1 MQTHATDF
9 RSRSAGHRPTLWVM
23 ALLALL
29 FGGSAMQAQLN
40 GTRSIGGPSPD
51 YADIPAAIS
60 ALNSQGISGN
70 VTFLIRGGTYTL
82 SAMQTI
88 TNFSRSA
95 GASTATVTFKPDLG
109 ASVTITGSV
118 VSNGLFNLN
127 GAHHIVFDGSNNGT
141 TSRDML
147 IRNTYATYSSVIV
160 MQNNADFNT
169 VQNCQLISAGY
180 FPSSFSVGSWSTYA
194 YGGTIHIYGAASA
207 TAPCDDITIRNNQIG
222 DPSVSP
228 TYRYSIGVY
237 AVGYGYT
244 STSAMNQRLKIVG
257 NDFVNFGHA
266 SASITY
272 PVAIGPYNMN
282 TVVDSNEMRMTVAS
296 TNYPA
301 HVYQAGIYRYNYY
314 GYSPVFT
321 ARRNRIHDFG
331 STYSSTQYI
340 FGILDYS
347 YYTGNYA
354 SSYPF
359 LHNDTATITDNEVYN
374 IKSTTGSSVTVRMN
388 GIYSAIQRA
397 YANNLTVRIQRNN
410 VHDLSTVCT
419 TSSYNYPYINGISVN
434 GYHPTPGASGYIY
447 GTNVSVDISDNDIH
461 GISSVNGYG
470 YSSTGSFT
478 SYGLYGLWI
487 DNEYAQA
494 GSGVRFSINRNRI
507 YDFSMRA
514 DYGGYLY
521 YVFMAGMYI
530 RNYYTAIGSTVSMD
544 ISGNKIYDFRVPSTE
559 NHYYMTVMYGIY
571 YDGYYSGA
579 AVTLDSNIIYDLR
592 SDGVKIGS
600 GSQYFFG
607 LYVNG
612 YNYNYNSG
620 SVTPSGPFLCTRNQ
634 VYNLGRSTAVSYSDT
649 YYYYGIYLNIYGY
662 SSTGYPGRTTLIEK
676 NRVSRFLSPVSGGSS
691 QYLYGLYVNTNYAGT
706 GGVRTSF
713 SNNMV
718 ALNTGSYT
726 SVPTFYGAYFSNQST
741 NPGATTDIAYNS
753 IYIRTSSTSTI
764 YPCQYYCTGNGNQQ
778 VVNHKN
784 NIYDIQ
790 TQYTYPLYWYF
801 YQTSLSSNNN
811 LVNVSTTNPTS
822 YPVIYFVNPA
832 GSGYTYQNFPAF
844 ASAQGQDQATKIGTA
859 PFVDPAAGDLHI
871 GCGTPFVGKAAGT
884 PIPGITDDHDGD
896 QRGPMPDIGADETDK
911 LLLTYPNGGEVK
923 ATEDT
928 VNIRFT
934 SGKAIPV
941 TIYLSTNNGQSWS
954 PLATNFPAAVGA
966 NTFTI
971 PAASF
976 PSQSTDQALV
986 YIAGNSGGCPL
997 ADTSNAVFRILKPTV
1012 TIVSPNG
1019 GEELVPTDTVK
1030 IEWATTTVP
1039 PTVNVQL
1046 EYSSN
1051 SGMNWT
1057 PLGAP
1062 MATPNGTTNSINWIV
1077 PDNSTPNPITTNLVR
1092 ARLIGRSE
1100 ADTSDRT
1107 FTIRP
1112 TPIVNLMTPAGGEIF
1127 YVGRTATITW
1137 ESRSVDYMAVDY
1149 STDGGTNW
1157 MPIAARVPAYL
1168 GQLDWV
1174 VPNTLTTNAVIRLS
1188 DAIRPRFSDRSNTFT
1203 ITKDSLALLSP
1214 NGGEV
1219 YALGAPIT
1227 VNWFSSNIGTVKIEF
1242 SSNGGATWTVQGS
1255 GINAGNF
1262 TYNFTPAEI
1271 PTEQGLVR
1279 ITSEQN
1285 GSRVDV
1291 SDAFFQIAPAAN
1303 ISVYTPVAGD
1313 RLVRNSTS
1321 VITWQADGVNKVN
1334 ILYSSN
1340 GGSTW
1345 STVVNDVAGAQS
1357 SYLWTVPNQTT
1368 QQGMIEIREV
1378 GGSLRARSGVFQ
1390 IIDPAA
1396 PGTITVLSPN
1406 GGESYTEGDVITV
1419 SWTATGVGPLALRYS
1434 ADGGSTWKTIASG
1447 LSGSSYQWT
1456 APAPVGSGDQY
1467 RVEVR
1472 SVTPMASDASDANFT
1487 ITKRQIPSL
1496 VLLYPNGGENL
1507 TIDSTYQIRWS
1518 ATNVAGDVSI
1528 EYTVDGT
1535 TWKPVGTTGAST
1547 GSYAW
1552 TIPDDPSTTAKVRL
1566 VSSTLSDTSNAV
1578 FEISRRVV
1586 LPITVLYPNG
1596 GEVIR
1601 NNDVDSVVWDAPAD
1615 VSVVKLEYSTDGGS
1629 TWVVVIPS
1637 TPSVG
1642 GRNQFVWNTPNI
1654 PTLSSTSLVRVSEV
1668 LGTQTGRSDI
1678 SDNAFTL
1685 LGISSVGAGA
1695 VTGGASLSAV
1705 VVPNPTAGRAELR
1718 WQQVESGEVSVRLLQ
1733 PNGGVAGEYSV
1744 GHRGVGGQV
1753 YNLDA
1758 SELPSGMYLY
1768 ELRVG
1773 RSSTRGMVMIA
1784 R

>member
-40 GTRSIGGPSPD
+40 GTRSIGGSSPD
-51 YADIPAAIS
+51 YADIPTAIN

-82 SAMQTI
+82 TSTQTI
-88 TNFSRSA
+88 TNFTR
-95 GASTATVTFKPDLG
+95 TAAAANSTVTFKPDAG
-109 ASVTITGSV
+109 ATVTITG
-118 VSNGLFNLN
+118 NLTYAGLFNLSS
-127 GAHHIVFDGSNNGT
+127 AHHIVFDGSNNGT
-141 TSRDML
+141 TSRNML
-147 IRNTYATYSSVIV
+147 LQNTGSVGSSAIV

-169 VQNCQLISAGY
+169 VQNCQLIIAGY
-180 FPSSFSVGSWSTYA
+180 FPSSFSVGGWSSGYN
-194 YGGTIHIYGAASA
+194 YGATVTIYGSASS
-207 TAPCDDITIRNNQIG
+207 TAPCDDITIRNNQFG
-222 DPSVSP
+222 DPSTSP

-237 AVGYGYT
+237 ATGYSYT
-244 STSAMNQRLKIVG
+244 SASAMNQRLRIVG
-257 NDFVNFGHA
+257 NDFVNFGNA
-266 SASITY
+266 SNSYAY
-272 PVAIGPYNMN
+272 AVAIGPYNLN
-282 TVVDSNEMRMTVAS
+282 TVVDSNEIRMTAAS
-296 TNYPA
+296 PA
-301 HVYQAGIYRYNYY
+301 SLYTIAGIYRYNYY
-314 GYSPVFT
+314 GYSPNLSVR
-321 ARRNRIHDFG
+321 ANNIHDLQ
-331 STYSSTQYI
+331 SSYTSSRYLY
-340 FGILDYS
+340 GIADYS
-347 YYTGNYA
+347 LYTGNYA
-354 SSYPF
+354 GSYPF
-359 LHNDTATITDNEVYN
+359 LANDTLMVSDNRVTN
-374 IKSTTGSSVTVRMN
+374 LTATTGSYLYVYTY
-388 GIYSAIQRA
+388 GIYVNVQNA
-397 YANNLTVRIQRNN
+397 YAANFATLIRRND
-410 VHDLSTVCT
+410 VSGLSS
-419 TSSYNYPYINGISVN
+419 TSTSNYNYPYIYGVYVYATGGSGANGAIDVSNNKIRDFVGTNASCYSTTGISYSIFDGGGFFGVWMN
-434 GYHPTPGASGYIY
+434 TESTSGNVQ
-447 GTNVSVDISDNDIH
+447 TN
-461 GISSVNGYG
+461 
-470 YSSTGSFT
+470 
-478 SYGLYGLWI
+478 
-487 DNEYAQA
+487 
-494 GSGVRFSINRNRI
+494 INRNEI
-507 YDFSMRA
+507 YNIQTTSNASGMLYSSFISGVYVRNRYSSA
-514 DYGGYLY
+514 ANASTSLIGNQIYNLGSPNTANLY
-521 YVFMAGMYI
+521 Y
-530 RNYYTAIGSTVSMD
+530 
-544 ISGNKIYDFRVPSTE
+544 
-559 NHYYMTVMYGIY
+559 
-571 YDGYYSGA
+571 YSWING
-579 AVTLDSNIIYDLR
+579 VTIWGDYSRQKQIIDSNIIRDLKVDATR
-592 SDGVKIGS
+592 PAAGYYSTFQGM
-600 GSQYFFG
+600 Y
-607 LYVNG
+607 LYIPYPGMYGQPAGNAEV
-612 YNYNYNSG
+612 
-620 SVTPSGPFLCTRNQ
+620 TRNQ
-634 VYNLGRSTAVSYSDT
+634 IYNLGRSVITANSEYAYYAGMYLQMEGGGYSMPTRDHLIDKNRIGSMLLPAGGSYPAIYQWYSFWLAASYMNGGKRLSITNNMISATPGNWPYFYTTFYGFYVTSNYSVNGGWNLELSHNSIVSKINRPSYYTTDYSFYLYLYYTQSALSFKNNILDIQNNFWHT
-649 YYYYGIYLNIYGY
+649 LYLYYYQ
-662 SSTGYPGRTTLIEK
+662 
-676 NRVSRFLSPVSGGSS
+676 LS
-691 QYLYGLYVNTNYAGT
+691 
-706 GGVRTSF
+706 
-713 SNNMV
+713 
-718 ALNTGSYT
+718 SYT
-726 SVPTFYGAYFSNQST
+726 S
-741 NPGATTDIAYNS
+741 
-753 IYIRTSSTSTI
+753 
-764 YPCQYYCTGNGNQQ
+764 
-778 VVNHKN
+778 
-784 NIYDIQ
+784 
-790 TQYTYPLYWYF
+790 
-801 YQTSLSSNNN
+801 NNN
-811 LVNVSTTNPTS
+811 VWNVTNANPAS
-822 YPVIYFVNPA
+822 YPPFYYVNPA
-832 GSGYTYQNFPAF
+832 GSGFYYNSYDAF
-844 ASAQGQDQATKIGTA
+844 KAGSGQDANSKQGVA
-859 PFVDPAAGDLHI
+859 PFTDVASGDLHI
-871 GCGTPFVGKAAGT
+871 GCGTPFIGKGAG
-884 PIPGITDDHDGD
+884 IPVASVTADFDGD
-896 QRGPMPDIGADETDK
+896 PRSTTAPDIGADEGDK
-911 LLLTYPNGGEVK
+911 LTLTYPNGGEVK

-928 VNIRFT
+928 LNIRFT
-934 SGKAIPV
+934 TGKAMPV
-941 TIYLSTNNGQSWS
+941 NIFLSTDNGMTWT
-954 PLATNFPAAVGA
+954 PYATNFSAAAGA

-976 PSQSTDQALV
+976 PAQSANQALV
-986 YIAGNSGGCPL
+986 SVVGNSGGCQL
-997 ADTSNAVFRILKPTV
+997 GDTSNASFRILKPTV

-1030 IEWATTTVP
+1030 IQWSTATVP
-1039 PTVNVQL
+1039 PGINIQL

-1062 MATPNGTTNSINWIV
+1062 MLTPNGTTNSINWIV
-1077 PDNSTPNPITTNLVR
+1077 PDNNTPNPITTNLIR
-1092 ARLIGRSE
+1092 GRLIGRTE

-1112 TPIVNLMTPAGGEIF
+1112 TPVINIEYPAGGEVL

-1137 ESRSVDYMAVDY
+1137 ESRSIDYMAVDY